1 MQTAEGEIKISNLDW
16 EQRYRIIFS
25 EHDAFGG
32 FITSEHD
39 GKVRQDKVS
48 SRTEHRFSTDP
59 REWRSGHELHLLP
72 HHICN

>member
-48 SRTEHRFSTDP
+48 SRTEHRFSPAST
-59 REWRSGHELHLLP
+59 SHLQLVTSSECL
-72 HHICN
+72 IA